1 MSEFRGVT
9 PPNSVEAEQSVLGAM
24 MQDENA
30 VLQAAEALSTD
41 DFYQPAHREIF
52 EAMVALHQQQ
62 RPIDLVTVDAELT
75 RRGTLEGIGGTEYL
89 MRLMSFVPTTANVKA
104 YITLVAE
111 KSTLRKLIKASQE
124 ISQECYSQQNP
135 LQETLGHAEKAI
147 FDIVMNRASGESLV
161 HVRDVLYNTYAR
173 SWRSSRGASPACRL
187 ASPCWTT
194 CSPVCTAANSSS
206 SARARPWAKR
216 PSR

>member
-52 EAMVALHQQQ
+52 EAMVALHHQQ

-111 KSTLRKLIKASQE
+111 NPPCAS
-124 ISQECYSQQNP
+124 
-135 LQETLGHAEKAI
+135 
-147 FDIVMNRASGESLV
+147 
-161 HVRDVLYNTYAR
+161 
-173 SWRSSRGASPACRL
+173 SSRHRRRFRRSVTASRIPCRRR
-187 ASPCWTT
+187 SDT
-194 CSPVCTAANSSS
+194 
-206 SARARPWAKR
+206 RKR
-216 PSR
+216 RFSTS